1 MFQVTFLGTGA
12 TVPSADR
19 GLSSLM
25 VEHEATRVLVD
36 CGEGTLRQIRKAHL
50 GMRRLDRVLLTH
62 GHLDHVL
69 GLAGIASTLELWDQA
84 SGLTIHGSDTA
95 LQVARTL
102 LDQVVW
108 PEDGPAIRVEYQ
120 EVKRD
125 SPVLDQNGL
134 RITAFPVRHHETHS
148 FGYLFEEAG
157 RRPMDVGKLEELG
170 VPAGPDRHRL
180 TEKGSIDLPDGRTVR
195 LEDVLGPPERG
206 ARLAVVGDA
215 ERIDD
220 LVEPVRGADLLVI
233 EATYVTAD
241 EGTARSR
248 GHLTVRDA
256 CELAK
261 RAEVRRLL
269 LTHQSS
275 RYDPEAVRREAQEFF
290 PAAEIAKDFDRVRA
304 EASAG

>member
-36 CGEGTLRQIRKAHL
+36 CGEGTLRQIRKARL
-50 GMRRLDRVLLTH
+50 GMRRLDRILLTH
-62 GHLDHVL
+62 DHLDHVL

-84 SGLTIHGSDTA
+84 RGLTIHGSDTA
-95 LQVARTL
+95 LRVARTL

-108 PEDGPAIRVEYQ
+108 PESGPSMRVEYR
-120 EVKRD
+120 EVR
-125 SPVLDQNGL
+125 SGSVLDQDGL
-134 RITAFPVRHHETHS
+134 RITAFPVRHHDTHS
-148 FGYLFEEAG
+148 FGYLFEEAEHRPIDAG
-157 RRPMDVGKLEELG
+157 RLDEIGIP
-170 VPAGPDRHRL
+170 PGPDRHRL
-180 TEKGSIDLPDGRTVR
+180 VKNGSIELPGGRVVR
-195 LEDVLGPPERG
+195 LDDVLGEPERG
-206 ARLAVVGDA
+206 AKLAVVGDA
-215 ERIDD
+215 ERIED

-233 EATYVTAD
+233 EATYITAD
-241 EGTARSR
+241 EETARSR

-256 CELAK
+256 CELAR

-275 RYDPEAVRREAQEFF
+275 RYDPADVRREAREFF
-290 PAAEIAKDFDRVRA
+290 PGAEIAKDFDRVRA
-304 EASAG
+304 QASGG